1 MVLLVLVSIMDAGC
15 VNVSVFLLAEGVAE
29 EEKKRGRNFCGV
41 NECRGVQGLGFRV
54 NRIF

>member
-29 EEKKRGRNFCGV
+29 EEKKRGRKFPMA
-41 NECRGVQGLGFRV
+41 RGSPTVYLGFT
-54 NRIF
+54 